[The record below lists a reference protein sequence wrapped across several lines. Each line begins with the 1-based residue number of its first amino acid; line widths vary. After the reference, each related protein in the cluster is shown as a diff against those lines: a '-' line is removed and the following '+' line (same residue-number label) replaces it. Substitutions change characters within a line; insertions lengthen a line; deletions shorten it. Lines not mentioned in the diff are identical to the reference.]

1 MKMLFG
7 CAGVRGAID
16 NYAKRFEMV
25 EVDPL
30 EGHAKAKPASLK
42 RWRKEAG
49 PALAFSIVAPKALA
63 LVRPGPALDAALSD
77 LLEAQRALQARWI
90 LLATPLEVTPAPLQR
105 ERIAK
110 IVERIREGLG
120 DARDI
125 VRIAWAPRGMW
136 ELADAATLATT
147 LDLDLACDPLI
158 DPREPFWHA
167 TLRYL
172 RIGPVGG
179 RTAYPPARLRALAEA
194 LVEDSTADGERAVVF
209 TTPKAPAE
217 VKRLKSLVK
226 ALTEEAGGGDDTFS
240 PPGAG
245 KDDEEE

>member
-30 EGHAKAKPASLK
+30 EGRAKAKPGSLK

-63 LVRPGPALDAALSD
+63 LVRPGPALDAALAD

-90 LLATPLEVTPAPLQR
+90 LLLTPIEVTPAPLQR

-110 IVERIREGLG
+110 VVERIREGLG
-120 DARDI
+120 DARTV

-136 ELADAATLATT
+136 EMADAATLALS
-147 LDLDLACDPLI
+147 LDLDLACDPLT
-158 DPREPFWHA
+158 DPREPFWHE
-167 TLRYL
+167 TLRYV

-194 LVEDSTADGERAVVF
+194 LVEDSGGEGERVVVL

-217 VKRLKSLVK
+217 AKRLKSLVK

-240 PPGAG
+240 PPGRG
-245 KDDEEE
+245 EDDEE